1 MSVLAILV
9 WHFLFIGSHLSPT
22 KRRVTFKF
30 GLASLPHLG
39 LGKSGPEARGFEHV
53 VILLWS
59 LASGKRRILLDGRE
73 VHFSCGPI
81 GQNSFSA
88 NFPLPGAGNHQM
100 QLVADLT
107 TGGSLAR
114 AQNPST
120 YGHYKHF
127 DLRLSGQSFHDML
140 HIYELGGPK
149 CRNMYSQ
156 AMAYAESLPRE
167 QLEQT
172 ARNIGTARGE
182 DGAIRRAVP
191 DRIVEHYEDATYAT
205 AGEMESSGVPDFDTI
220 TPRDRVEEKFMY
232 EFARQKSVRNG
243 ASAGGARS
251 QHQQQLHQYSRP
263 MPSAPPQPSVR
274 EQIPTFRAVHGAFR
288 SEPPQRAMRTIDESE
303 DLIDLSSSHPSSSQN
318 VASPPG
324 VTRTPS
330 DITIDLPDVTDDVS
344 AIGDDAS
351 VVGGYGRGP
360 TLPASMMRGEST
372 RSFAYAPAPTF
383 EDAVSAFGAGANYG
397 QVSTATSGVF
407 QQQAP
412 PPPSFAVPPPPS
424 VAPPSTYAP
433 TDASFAARAQPNMPG
448 SGASFAFAPA
458 PRWEEIAAQFGS
470 YIPQPQQ
477 QQPSYAATTAATTTH
492 TANPFSPTF
501 AG

>member
-114 AQNPST
+114 AQNPSI

-127 DLRLSGQSFHDML
+127 DLRLSGQSFDDML

-243 ASAGGARS
+243 G
-251 QHQQQLHQYSRP
+251 
-263 MPSAPPQPSVR
+263 
-274 EQIPTFRAVHGAFR
+274 
-288 SEPPQRAMRTIDESE
+288 SES
-303 DLIDLSSSHPSSSQN
+303 
-318 VASPPG
+318 
-324 VTRTPS
+324 
-330 DITIDLPDVTDDVS
+330 
-344 AIGDDAS
+344 
-351 VVGGYGRGP
+351 
-360 TLPASMMRGEST
+360 
-372 RSFAYAPAPTF
+372 
-383 EDAVSAFGAGANYG
+383 
-397 QVSTATSGVF
+397 
-407 QQQAP
+407 
-412 PPPSFAVPPPPS
+412 
-424 VAPPSTYAP
+424 
-433 TDASFAARAQPNMPG
+433 
-448 SGASFAFAPA
+448 
-458 PRWEEIAAQFGS
+458 
-470 YIPQPQQ
+470 
-477 QQPSYAATTAATTTH
+477 
-492 TANPFSPTF
+492 
-501 AG
+501 

>member
-1 MSVLAILV
+1 MQFDSTRTN
-9 WHFLFIGSHLSPT
+9 FRHLSPT

-30 GLASLPHLG
+30 GLASLPHLA
-39 LGKSGPEARGFEHV
+39 LGCTGAAARGFEHE

-88 NFPLPGAGNHQM
+88 NFPLPGAGNHRM

-107 TGGSLAR
+107 TGGSQAR
-114 AQNPST
+114 AHNPSL
-120 YGHYKHF
+120 YGNYKHF
-127 DLRLSGQSFHDML
+127 DLRLNGQSFHDML

-149 CRNMYSQ
+149 CRNMYGK
-156 AMAYAESLPRE
+156 AMAYAESLPRN

-191 DRIVEHYEDATYAT
+191 DRIVEHYEDATYAS

-220 TPRDRVEEKFMY
+220 TPKDRAEEKFMY
-232 EFARQKSVRNG
+232 DFARQKSMRNG
-243 ASAGGARS
+243 FADARR
-251 QHQQQLHQYSRP
+251 QQQQQRYQYASRP
-263 MPSAPPQPSVR
+263 VPSAPLQPSAR
-274 EQIPTFRAVHGAFR
+274 EQIPSFGAVYGAFR
-288 SEPPQRAMRTIDESE
+288 SEPPQGPMRTIDESE
-303 DLIDLSSSHPSSSQN
+303 DLIDLSSNHPSSFQK
-318 VASPPG
+318 VAGVQLPPG

-330 DITIDLPDVTDDVS
+330 DITIDLPDTPVSDDVS
-344 AIGDDAS
+344 VMGDDAS
-351 VVGGYGRGP
+351 VVSGYGRGP
-360 TLPASMMRGEST
+360 TIPASMMRGESI
-372 RSFAYAPAPTF
+372 RSFQYAPPPTW
-383 EDAVSAFGAGANYG
+383 EDAVGAFAAGSNYG
-397 QVSTATSGVF
+397 HVSTAPSGAS
-407 QQQAP
+407 QHRAP
-412 PPPSFAVPPPPS
+412 PQPSFAVPPSS
-424 VAPPSTYAP
+424 VVPPSTYAP
-433 TDASFAARAQPNMPG
+433 TDASFAARAQPNAPG

-458 PRWEEIAAQFGS
+458 PTWDDVAAQFGS

-477 QQPSYAATTAATTTH
+477 PYGAATAANPSQTS
-492 TANPFSPTF
+492 NPFSPSF